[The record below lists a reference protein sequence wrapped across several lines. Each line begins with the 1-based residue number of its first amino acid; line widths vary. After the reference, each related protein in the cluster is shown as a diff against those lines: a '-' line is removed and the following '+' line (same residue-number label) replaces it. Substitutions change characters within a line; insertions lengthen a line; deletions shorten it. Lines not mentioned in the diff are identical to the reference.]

1 MWLGRIIGNP
11 VAPKP
16 VYALNK
22 KRMPKHP
29 LSNVAGTGLEPVS
42 ESACAPRRSGY
53 EPEVLIPS
61 VKQKRMPKHPFQCS
75 GNRTRTCVRRG
86 GYEP

>member
-1 MWLGRIIGNP
+1 MIKKKLSEKMWLGRIIGNP

-29 LSNVAGTGLEPVS
+29 LS
-42 ESACAPRRSGY
+42 
-53 EPEVLIPS
+53 
-61 VKQKRMPKHPFQCS
+61 M
-75 GNRTRTCVRRG
+75 
-86 GYEP
+86 